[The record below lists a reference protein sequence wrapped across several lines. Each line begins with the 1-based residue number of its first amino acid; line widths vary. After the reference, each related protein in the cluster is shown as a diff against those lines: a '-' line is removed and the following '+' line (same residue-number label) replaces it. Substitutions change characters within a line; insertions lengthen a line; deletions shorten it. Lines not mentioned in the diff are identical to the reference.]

1 MIETIPVVDKKSI
14 RVDSFR
20 TSDSPEL
27 NGQALQ
33 TLNQIKPILASM
45 FTQKKVDV
53 TLLVDQLLSLIPQ
66 QGLRCEREAGAWSI
80 KSGSHVEI
88 IEAPPRLLSLIRSL
102 CARLAVLSQE
112 TTGVP
117 PFLYGGE
124 GDIVVRHPDQST
136 RRYHVKTMNTT
147 AAQWFEIAPIKDV
160 A

>member
-1 MIETIPVVDKKSI
+1 VIETIPVSDKKSI

-27 NGQALQ
+27 NGQARQ
-33 TLNQIKPILASM
+33 TLNQIKPLLSSM
-45 FTQKKVDV
+45 FTQQKVDV
-53 TLLVDQLLSLIPQ
+53 TSLVDQLLLLLPQ

-80 KSGSHVEI
+80 QTGSHVELV
-88 IEAPPRLLSLIRSL
+88 EAPPRQLSLVRSL

-112 TTGVP
+112 TTGVS

-124 GDIVVRHPDQST
+124 GDIIVHHPDQST

-147 AAQWFEIAPIKDV
+147 AAQWFEITPIKDV